1 VATAQVLRQQ
11 NARQALR
18 TVARAY
24 VLEAGRIARHGRS
37 ADLLADPAV
46 QQAYLGS

>member
-1 VATAQVLRQQ
+1 
-11 NARQALR
+11 
-18 TVARAY
+18 